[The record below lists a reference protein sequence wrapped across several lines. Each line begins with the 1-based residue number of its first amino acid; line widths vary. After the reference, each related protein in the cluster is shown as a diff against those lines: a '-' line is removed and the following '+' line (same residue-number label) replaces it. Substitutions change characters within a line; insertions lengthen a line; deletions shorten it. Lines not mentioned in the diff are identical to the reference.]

1 MLFWLPMERLNEKVA
16 IVTGA
21 ARGTGAMVAR
31 LFIEEGARVLL
42 VDVREEEGRET
53 ARALGES
60 ASFLRLDVSSE
71 LDWQHG
77 VAEAQARFGALD
89 VLVNNAGILH
99 MAAIEETSLAD
110 YERVI
115 RVNQVGTFLG
125 IRAATPALR
134 ASGGGSIVNV
144 ASVDGVSAKNGEIA
158 YASSKWAV
166 RGLTRVAAL
175 ELGKW
180 GIRVN
185 VVCPEQGS
193 TEMMAPYVFEGV
205 DPALAQSF
213 SHPFLSYQRERSVE
227 DRIRDIANMILFLAS
242 DESLSCTGADFRV
255 DSGNTAGKKIKG
267 IPGY

>member
-1 MLFWLPMERLNEKVA
+1 
-16 IVTGA
+16 
-21 ARGTGAMVAR
+21 MVAR
-31 LFIEEGARVLL
+31 LFVEEGARVL
-42 VDVREEEGRET
+42 VADVNEEQGRET
-53 ARALGES
+53 AEALGE
-60 ASFLRLDVSSE
+60 AATFQRLDVSSE
-71 LDWQHG
+71 EDWKHAIQ
-77 VAEAQARFGALD
+77 VAEEYFGALH

-99 MAAIEETSLAD
+99 MAALEDTSLAD
-110 YERVI
+110 YERVV
-115 RVNQVGTFLG
+115 RVNQIGTFLG
-125 IRAATPALR
+125 LRAVTPALR
-134 ASGGGSIVNV
+134 SAGGGSIVNV
-144 ASVDGVSAKNGEIA
+144 CSVDGVSAKNGEIA

-185 VVCPEQGS
+185 AVCPEQGS

-213 SHPFLSYQRERSVE
+213 THPFLSYQRERSVE

-242 DESLSCTGADFRV
+242 DESLSCTGADFLV

>member
-1 MLFWLPMERLNEKVA
+1 MARLEGKIA

-31 LFIEEGARVLL
+31 LFVEEGARVLL
-42 VDVREEEGRET
+42 ADVNEEQGRET
-53 ARALGES
+53 ARELGE
-60 ASFLRLDVSSE
+60 AAVFQRLDVSSE
-71 LDWQHG
+71 DDWRHAIQA
-77 VAEAQARFGALD
+77 AEERFGALH

-99 MAAIEETSLAD
+99 MAALEDTSLAD

-115 RVNQVGTFLG
+115 RVNQIGTFLG
-125 IRAATPALR
+125 LRAATPALR
-134 ASGGGSIVNV
+134 AAGGGSIVNV
-144 ASVDGVSAKNGEIA
+144 CSVDGVSAKNGEIA

-185 VVCPEQGS
+185 AVCPEQGS
-193 TEMMAPYVFEGV
+193 TEMIAPQILEGV

-213 SHPFLSYQRERSVE
+213 MHPFLAYQRERSVE

>member
-1 MLFWLPMERLNEKVA
+1 A

-31 LFIEEGARVLL
+31 LFVEEGARVLL
-42 VDVREEEGRET
+42 ADVNEEQGRET
-53 ARALGES
+53 AKAFGE
-60 ASFLRLDVSSE
+60 AAAFQRLDVSSE
-71 LDWQHG
+71 DDWTQA
-77 VAEAQARFGALD
+77 VRAAEEQFGGLH

-99 MAAIEETSLAD
+99 MAALEDTSLAD

-115 RVNQVGTFLG
+115 RVNQIGTFLG
-125 IRAATPALR
+125 LRAATPALR
-134 ASGGGSIVNV
+134 AAGGGSIVNV
-144 ASVDGVSAKNGEIA
+144 CSVDGVSAKNGEIA

-185 VVCPEQGS
+185 AVCPEQGS

-213 SHPFLSYQRERSVE
+213 THPFLSYQRERSVE
-227 DRIRDIANMILFLAS
+227 DRIRDIAYMILFLAS

>member
-1 MLFWLPMERLNEKVA
+1 MARLDGKTA

-31 LFIEEGARVLL
+31 LFVEEGARVLL
-42 VDVREEEGRET
+42 ADVNEEQGRET
-53 ARALGES
+53 AKAFGE
-60 ASFLRLDVSSE
+60 AAAFQRLDVSSE
-71 LDWQHG
+71 DDWTQA
-77 VAEAQARFGALD
+77 VRAAEEQFGGLH

-99 MAAIEETSLAD
+99 MAALEDTSLAD

-115 RVNQVGTFLG
+115 RVNQIGTFLG
-125 IRAATPALR
+125 LRAATPALR
-134 ASGGGSIVNV
+134 AAGGGSIVNV
-144 ASVDGVSAKNGEIA
+144 CSVDGVSAKNGEIA

-185 VVCPEQGS
+185 AVCPEQGS

-213 SHPFLSYQRERSVE
+213 THPFLSYQRERSVE
-227 DRIRDIANMILFLAS
+227 DRIRDIAYMILFLAS